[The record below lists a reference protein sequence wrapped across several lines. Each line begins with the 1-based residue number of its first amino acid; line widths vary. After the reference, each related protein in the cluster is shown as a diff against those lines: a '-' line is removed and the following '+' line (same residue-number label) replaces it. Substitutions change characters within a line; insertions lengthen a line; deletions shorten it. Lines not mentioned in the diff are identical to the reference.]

1 MRPENATNRSRRSSS
16 SAILVAGG
24 TKYRLH
30 GITHVDLIGV
40 GAKVKQIWTLG
51 EPIFSPRLPSPG
63 TAVRK
68 RNGRRSTWPLLTATE
83 LNDRPRRRLAFRNP
97 IEEVKPLL
105 LR

>member
-30 GITHVDLIGV
+30 GIAHVDLIGV
-40 GAKVKQIWTLG
+40 RAKVKPIWAMG
-51 EPIFSPRLPSPG
+51 DPIFSPRLPSPG

-68 RNGRRSTWPLLTATE
+68 RNGRQSTWPLLTAAE
-83 LNDRPRRRLAFRNP
+83 LNDRPEDGQPSTNRSKR
-97 IEEVKPLL
+97 
-105 LR
+105 